1 MILKITGK
9 IIKKIYF
16 QKIYKKFKKNL
27 NFLILLNKNLKA
39 KVKVRVKN
47 KIY

>member
-1 MILKITGK
+1 MILKTTGK
-9 IIKKIYF
+9 IIRKIYF

-27 NFLILLNKNLKA
+27 SFQILLNKNLKA
-39 KVKVRVKN
+39 KVKVKVKN